1 VKLAFSSPVL
11 GSPVGWNE
19 GVASRAREHA
29 RRMAKAG
36 RRQHSYGDRGVF
48 DLLSRDGPA
57 GSGASGPPGGWAR
70 LTVERP
76 FERPAVQVPGP
87 RVQNH
92 VVTHVLAEDSLEFL
106 FTTYFEREAA
116 FRICAADPYCV
127 EVAVGCARAPA
138 PPPRKD
144 ALGNPWVMPRS
155 PLVYY
160 CVSFVQVND
169 KTIVRGLDDAY
180 DDLVR
185 AARDDDPETIRALG
199 VWGREASLRPV
210 VRALRDKRP
219 EVVAAAFDALLLLDE
234 DDARARLAKAAAA
247 RAALRKREKWDEL
260 LDDLAWAARVTYD
273 ERIAA
278 DARKEIADTEAKRG
292 S

>member
-1 VKLAFSSPVL
+1 
-11 GSPVGWNE
+11 
-19 GVASRAREHA
+19 
-29 RRMAKAG
+29 
-36 RRQHSYGDRGVF
+36 
-48 DLLSRDGPA
+48 
-57 GSGASGPPGGWAR
+57 
-70 LTVERP
+70 
-76 FERPAVQVPGP
+76 
-87 RVQNH
+87 
-92 VVTHVLAEDSLEFL
+92 
-106 FTTYFEREAA
+106 
-116 FRICAADPYCV
+116 
-127 EVAVGCARAPA
+127 
-138 PPPRKD
+138 
-144 ALGNPWVMPRS
+144 MPRS